1 MGRQRTINDKKFWNS
16 PKMAGRTQE
25 DRSTLVY
32 LLTCTSSNIIGSYSI
47 VPRIAAAEMGWDT
60 ESQFMPVLKRLCDS
74 GFIKYDAETSFVW
87 VRIWWEHNS
96 PKMALAPTL
105 RQKSIKQIRE
115 MPAHWISDYLGDMAE
130 RLQDSDEYREM
141 LIHEFQASG
150 QSGDKEDNPIF
161 DATDGVSIPHRRLM
175 GRPADDY
182 TSQINGE
189 NTTAA
194 NCPATEAS
202 RRGNPDDHHY
212 ENRVPIPYLSHIP
225 RGAGNYN
232 YNPNNNY
239 KNNTT
244 TTDRSHSQSGNTLIF
259 PRDLSQAEQ
268 TSIAEALLQV
278 SDIDAQKLLDELAAA
293 IASKKVKTTIT
304 QLFHGLLKI
313 YHQGKLQPSSGAIA
327 IGDKRSQN
335 GGVGQEAI
343 ATLKRKMLIN

>member
-25 DRSTLVY
+25 DRATLVY
-32 LLTCTSSNIIGSYSI
+32 LLTCTSSNIVGSYSI

-96 PKMALAPTL
+96 PKMALAPML

-115 MPAHWISDYLGDMAE
+115 MPAHWISDYLADMAE
-130 RLQDSDEYREM
+130 RLQESVEYREM
-141 LIHEFQASG
+141 LIQEFMASD
-150 QSGDKEDNPIF
+150 QSGNKEESTVFEP
-161 DATDGVSIPHRRLM
+161 ADGVSIPYRQPIDR
-175 GRPADDY
+175 
-182 TSQINGE
+182 
-189 NTTAA
+189 
-194 NCPATEAS
+194 
-202 RRGNPDDHHY
+202 DH
-212 ENRVPIPYLSHIP
+212 ENRGSIPYPSRMP
-225 RGAGNYN
+225 RAGGN

-244 TTDRSHSQSGNTLIF
+244 TTDRLIF
-259 PRDLSQAEQ
+259 PRDLSQTAQ
-268 TSIAEALLQV
+268 ASIEDALLLL
-278 SDIDAQKLLDELAAA
+278 SDADAQKILDELAAA
-293 IASKKVKTTIT
+293 IASKKVKTTTT

-313 YHQGKLQPSSGAIA
+313 YRQGKLQPSSGAVAIA
-327 IGDKRSQN
+327 AKRSQS